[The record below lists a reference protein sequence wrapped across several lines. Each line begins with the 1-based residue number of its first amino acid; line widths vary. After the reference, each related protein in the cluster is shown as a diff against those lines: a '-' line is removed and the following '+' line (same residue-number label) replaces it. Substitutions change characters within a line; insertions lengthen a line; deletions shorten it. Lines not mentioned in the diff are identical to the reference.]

1 VCASRFLDRDGNSHS
16 RTTCLA
22 VVLVCASLVTT
33 AHAQPEHQPFPIL
46 DVPFISQSEALCGG
60 AAAAMVLRYW
70 GERGL
75 DAESFAYLV
84 DRSAGGIRTNRLVAD
99 LRQRGWNALAVD
111 GRDDLIDT
119 ELARGRPVIT
129 LIEDRPGTFH
139 YVVVVASTSQTLVF
153 HDPARAPFQVM
164 ERERFAQRWSAAN
177 RWMAVIVPGEPSR
190 AAEPPPRTDTANGST
205 CASLISAGVRH
216 AQAGELEAAERN
228 LTAALSCGGSAALR
242 ELAGVRLLQRRWPEV
257 TELASATLAVDSADT
272 YAWQLLATS
281 RFVQNDPTGA
291 LEAWN
296 RIQQPRVDLVAV
308 GGLTHTRQR
317 VVERLL
323 AVPSQALLT
332 PGLFDLSARRL
343 KELPSAMGTRLEFVP
358 RSGVAELRAH
368 IEERPLVPTDPWSYA
383 AMGLVALA
391 RNEVSV
397 STGALTGGGER
408 LSVGWRFWPGRPRV
422 NLEVIA
428 PAPWGGLW
436 GADVFGE
443 QQPFSD
449 DTFPLSRRAG
459 AGLTMSNW
467 ITPWARLS
475 SRLAVDAWEDFGS
488 YGVASAGVRLAS
500 ARDRLTV
507 NVDGS
512 SWLGKERFGSI
523 GASLR
528 VRSSDQNQGRV
539 FIARGGGA
547 LTTVATPPD
556 LWFAGDTGTVRPAL
570 LRAHPIV
577 DDGMLQSD
585 RLGRR
590 IAYLSGEAR
599 QWWTL
604 RSIIHVGV
612 AVFADAAL
620 VDRQATAEIESTPST
635 ASSRGDFDM
644 GGGLRLGLPGL
655 DGVFRLDVGK
665 GLRDGATA
673 FSFVYEP

>member
-1 VCASRFLDRDGNSHS
+1 VCTALSRPVF
-16 RTTCLA
+16 
-22 VVLVCASLVTT
+22 
-33 AHAQPEHQPFPIL
+33 AQPAPGPLSIL

-75 DAESFAYLV
+75 DAESFAHLV

-111 GRDDLIDT
+111 GRDELVDA
-119 ELARGRPVIT
+119 ELARGRPVVT

-139 YVVVVASTSQTLVF
+139 YVVVVAATPQAIVF

-164 ERERFAQRWSAAN
+164 ERERFAQRWSPAN

-190 AAEPPPRTDTANGST
+190 AAEPPPRTDAANGSS
-205 CASLISAGVRH
+205 CASLISTGVQQ
-216 AQAGELEAAERN
+216 AQAGELATAERN

-257 TELASATLAVDSADT
+257 TELASATLAVDPADT

-281 RFVQNDPTGA
+281 RFVQNDPIGA

-296 RIQQPRVDLVAV
+296 RIEQPRVDLVAV

-323 AVPSQALLT
+323 NVPSQAVLT
-332 PGLFDLSARRL
+332 PGLFDRSARRL
-343 KELPSAMGTRLEFVP
+343 KDLPSAMGTRLEFVP

-368 IEERPLVPTDPWSYA
+368 VVERPLVPTDAWSYA
-383 AMGLVALA
+383 AIGLVALA
-391 RNEVSV
+391 RNEVSM

-408 LSVGWRFWPGRPRV
+408 VSAGWRFWPGRPRV

-443 QQPFSD
+443 QQPFSE

-467 ITPWARLS
+467 ITPWARVS
-475 SRLAVDAWEDFGS
+475 SRLAVDAWDEYGS
-488 YGVASAGVRLAS
+488 YGGASAGVRLAS
-500 ARDRLTV
+500 ARDRLTA
-507 NVDGS
+507 NLDGS
-512 SWLGKERFGSI
+512 GWLGKERFGSV

-539 FIARGGGA
+539 FIVRTGGA

-590 IAYLSGEAR
+590 IGYLSGEAR
-599 QWWTL
+599 QWWTV
-604 RSIIHVGV
+604 RSVIHLGA
-612 AVFADAAL
+612 AVFADAAR
-620 VDRQATAEIESTPST
+620 VDRQAAEIRSGST
-635 ASSRGDFDM
+635 APTRGDIDV
-644 GGGLRLGLPGL
+644 GAGLRLALPGL

>member
-1 VCASRFLDRDGNSHS
+1 MTRSPHTGAACVVA
-16 RTTCLA
+16 
-22 VVLVCASLVTT
+22 VLVCT
-33 AHAQPEHQPFPIL
+33 ALPGPVLAQPAPRPLSIL

-75 DAESFAYLV
+75 DAESFAHLV

-99 LRQRGWNALAVD
+99 LRERGWNALAVD
-111 GRDDLIDT
+111 GRDDLVDA
-119 ELARGRPVIT
+119 ELARGRPVVT

-139 YVVVVASTSQTLVF
+139 YVVVVASTPQAIVF

-164 ERERFAQRWSAAN
+164 ERDRFAQRWSPAN

-190 AAEPPPRTDTANGST
+190 AAEPPPRADTANGSS
-205 CASLISAGVRH
+205 CASLISAGVQR

-257 TELASATLAVDSADT
+257 TELASATLAVDPADS

-296 RIQQPRVDLVAV
+296 RIEQPRVDLLAV

-332 PGLFDLSARRL
+332 PGLFDLSSRRL

-368 IEERPLVPTDPWSYA
+368 VVERPLVPADPWSYA

-391 RNEVSV
+391 RNEVSL

-408 LSVGWRFWPGRPRV
+408 ISAGWRFWPGRPRV
-422 NLEVIA
+422 NFEVMA

-443 QQPFSD
+443 EQPFSD
-449 DTFPLSRRAG
+449 DTFPLARRAG

-475 SRLAVDAWEDFGS
+475 SRVAVDAWEDHGS
-488 YGVASAGVRLAS
+488 YAVASAGVRFAS
-500 ARDRLTV
+500 ERDRLIV

-556 LWFAGDTGTVRPAL
+556 LWFAGDTGTVRPSL

-604 RSIIHVGV
+604 RSVIHVGA
-612 AVFADAAL
+612 AVFADGARL
-620 VDRQATAEIESTPST
+620 DRQAAAEM
-635 ASSRGDFDM
+635 RGDVDL
-644 GGGLRLGLPGL
+644 GGGLRIGLPGL
-655 DGVFRLDVGK
+655 EGVFRIDIGK